1 MFSPLYGNTF
11 ATMKRFAG
19 WILGKR
25 LAACALAGGLA
36 TGPACAGDI
45 LVPSEPAQAPNAPN
59 NAHCSALGEG
69 FFAVTG
75 SDACIRISGYV
86 AAGAEF
92 GGGLRPGRAPAP
104 FDANATSV
112 MHTYTGVSV
121 DAQFDT
127 PMGPGL
133 IHVDGGRGN
142 FGP

>member
-1 MFSPLYGNTF
+1 M
-11 ATMKRFAG
+11 ATG
-19 WILGKR
+19 
-25 LAACALAGGLA
+25 LAA
-36 TGPACAGDI
+36 GPACAGDV
-45 LVPSEPAQAPNAPN
+45 LAPPEPAKAPNDP
-59 NAHCSALGEG
+59 HCSALGEG

-104 FDANATSV
+104 FDANATPAV
-112 MHTYTGVSV
+112 HTYTGVSV